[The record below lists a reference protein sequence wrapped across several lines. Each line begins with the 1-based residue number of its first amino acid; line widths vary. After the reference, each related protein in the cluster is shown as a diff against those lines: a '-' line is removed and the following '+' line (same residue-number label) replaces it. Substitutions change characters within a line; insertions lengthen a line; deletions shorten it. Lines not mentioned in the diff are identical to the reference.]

1 MSLNLVV
8 AGGGGLC
15 LNLGDARRLIKFSS
29 RGGGYVL
36 VWVMLGG

>member
-8 AGGGGLC
+8 AGGGGGLC

-29 RGGGYVL
+29 RGGGA
-36 VWVMLGG
+36 MSQFG